1 MHQEQS
7 AQSDDLVWRLF
18 VLCGSNE
25 GQGAREDK
33 TRAEKES
40 ERRGNQVLSPEKGNR
55 VACLFQIRINASN
68 TKEINLRPLSFSVK
82 LVINIYK
89 SST

>member
-1 MHQEQS
+1 MGGSLPPWKAILFRFFSLRASCSERLKAASTVHQEQS

-40 ERRGNQVLSPEKGNR
+40 ERKG
-55 VACLFQIRINASN
+55 
-68 TKEINLRPLSFSVK
+68 
-82 LVINIYK
+82 
-89 SST
+89 